1 MFCGQLIS
9 PQVRPLTPTDTVG
22 EALERMGALG
32 LRQLPLTV
40 GDRLSRIVW
49 EEDLLD
55 RAEEDPLGDQ
65 GPPVPS
71 VSVHEGDPFLSA
83 VRLCQE
89 TSLDMVPV
97 LDAVDAYLGVVT
109 RDALFPELSRLCGAS
124 EQGALIV
131 LGVAPSDYSLSEINR
146 IVESSDAIITHLN
159 TVPGTGGQSM
169 HVYLRLN
176 RSDVASVLAGFR
188 RHDYEVLHQPGGDLF
203 HEELRSNL
211 EHLMTYL
218 NI

>member
-55 RAEEDPLGDQ
+55 RPEHDPLGDQ
-65 GPPVPS
+65 GPPMPS

-83 VRLCQE
+83 VRICQE

-97 LDAVDAYLGVVT
+97 LDAVDVYIGVVT
-109 RDALFPELSRLCGAS
+109 REALFPELSRLCGAS
-124 EQGALIV
+124 DPGALIV
-131 LGVAPSDYSLSEINR
+131 LGVSPSDYSLSEINR

-188 RHDYEVLHQPGGDLF
+188 RHEYEVLHQPGGDLF